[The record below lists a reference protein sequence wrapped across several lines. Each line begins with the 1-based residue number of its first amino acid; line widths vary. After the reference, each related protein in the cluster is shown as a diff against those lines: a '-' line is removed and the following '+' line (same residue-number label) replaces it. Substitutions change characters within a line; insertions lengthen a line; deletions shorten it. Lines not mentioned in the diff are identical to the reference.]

1 MIRRLSERDHEKC
14 LELLKPKSAE
24 NLFILGDI
32 EAFGYEQEFQKVWGD
47 FDSAGCLRGVL
58 LKYKGNY
65 IPYAASEDF
74 DAEGFASIISED
86 GDLQMLSGLKSV
98 AQRVFPYIKRKL
110 ARHRELFYAKCSGVT
125 NVMQSADF
133 TEVKR
138 AGLQDVERIM
148 ELYKQIPEFADST
161 ETVEDKRRN
170 MNKGVSRTYYIERDG
185 KMVSVASTAAE
196 NSLSAMVVGVG
207 TIDGYKRQG
216 LASRCISKLCL
227 DVLSE
232 GKELCLFYDNPE
244 AGRIYKRIGFEDL
257 DRWMMYIY

>member
-1 MIRRLSERDHEKC
+1 LSERDHEKC

-47 FDSAGCLRGVL
+47 FDSAGNLRGVL

-98 AQRVFPYIKRKL
+98 AQQVFPYINRKL

-125 NVMQSADF
+125 KGMQSSDF
-133 TEVKR
+133 SEVKR

-170 MNKGVSRTYYIERDG
+170 MKKGVSRTYYIERDG

-207 TIDGYKRQG
+207 TLDGYKRQG